1 MLIHCTA
8 SLLWPHFSDFY
19 LKSQL
24 LVSVH
29 PALKMLEKMNKSYLI
44 LFTVPDYQKFKPNRN
59 KYNTYLIAS
68 FHKEHCSVFLN
79 MPGIP
84 ENNFNKFRKFL
95 KITLSSSFVAFFLPL

>member
-8 SLLWPHFSDFY
+8 SLLWLRFSDFY

-44 LFTVPDYQKFKPNRN
+44 LFTIPDYQKFKPNHN

-68 FHKEHCSVFLN
+68 FHKEHCSVLLN